1 MQTKPRRAGVVFETN
16 LEACGGTLVLLQDP
30 ADLSVHRRR
39 VEAPLGAAD
48 AAGKAG
54 EGGFNAAAEFVVDRL
69 LFAAP
74 FGRATQDDGLPG
86 LTAVGE
92 FDVNAIADPAPAL
105 RSGQRGCEPLQ
116 FRLWRADD
124 VTPASLAQPCQI
136 IRARHTAVAD
146 PHASEHAVPG
156 FHRGDDG
163 LQ

>member
-74 FGRATQDDGLPG
+74 FSRAAQDDGLSPVSRQWVS
-86 LTAVGE
+86 LTSMPSRILRQPSGAASGDANL
-92 FDVNAIADPAPAL
+92 FSSDFGAPMM
-105 RSGQRGCEPLQ
+105 
-116 FRLWRADD
+116 
-124 VTPASLAQPCQI
+124 
-136 IRARHTAVAD
+136 
-146 PHASEHAVPG
+146 
-156 FHRGDDG
+156 
-163 LQ
+163 